1 MIDEDLF
8 EPIPPAPRLMTLR
21 QFAEAQGMGYRTVVR
36 AVRQRH
42 IPSIRI
48 AGRRRINFDA
58 WLAKVNQTTESK

>member
-1 MIDEDLF
+1 
-8 EPIPPAPRLMTLR
+8 MTLR

-58 WLAKVNQTTESK
+58 WLAKVNQTTESE